1 MGGGG
6 GAGAAGMDFN
16 NPFDLFEQLFSGGM
30 GGGGGGFG
38 GGMGARRAQMPVDGD
53 DERYELQIDF
63 NEAVFGSM

>member
-1 MGGGG
+1 MGGPGG
-6 GAGAAGMDFN
+6 GAAGMDFN

-30 GGGGGGFG
+30 GGGGFS
-38 GGMGARRAQMPVDGD
+38 GGMGGRSRATMPIDGD